1 MRGDGKGWRRTISS
15 FAGVG
20 DSFDEFKGLF
30 SLPKR
35 RANDG
40 QREGGLGLALGH
52 DDDDDEISVHKKDM
66 MKVFLPVAL
75 SAAVASVGY
84 LVNVVRMNAKHGVSD
99 LLYKLVFDDVWASI
113 AITVLCLYTNFAQ
126 TAVSLTFTTASNFIR
141 PTRVNMLWWVSL
153 FIQRSITH
161 VTSMIKVT
169 LVWSLGNLV
178 WSLIPLGICLLY
190 TSPSPRD

>member
-1 MRGDGKGWRRTISS
+1 MPA
-15 FAGVG
+15 AG
-20 DSFDEFKGLF
+20 
-30 SLPKR
+30 
-35 RANDG
+35 ANDG

-153 FIQRSITH
+153 FIQLIHHARDYDDQGDARVESGESRMVVDSARNRSH
-161 VTSMIKVT
+161 QS
-169 LVWSLGNLV
+169 
-178 WSLIPLGICLLY
+178 
-190 TSPSPRD
+190 